1 MMAHMNDYT
10 DYPTIGSLCTGYGGL
25 DMGTLAAFDD
35 GRIAWVA
42 ETDSH
47 MSALL
52 QQRIPSITNFGDI
65 DSVDWNTV
73 PRVNILTAGFP
84 CQDISAAGKRAG
96 IQKGNRSG
104 LFYRVM
110 DAVRALRP
118 EYVVLEN
125 VAALRWKNG
134 GLGEVLAHLAE
145 AGYDVL
151 WTSIRASDIGAPHR
165 RERIFI
171 LAYPC
176 GHKPRQHRAHLRVAE
191 QGKRTERRRQG
202 ALDVPHPYSGG
213 WLAGRESTGKL
224 ETTEAPGESLGRG
237 CALSSTEIQSSE
249 PESDNVFGCSFRHG
263 SGDSGYPLPADSD
276 SVGSDERFSQ
286 QQGLEREPRTHRSG
300 YRVASHP
307 VGGRQPQEPSGY
319 RAATLRAGIGAGHRD
334 DLGQD
339 ADRAEQLGRGP
350 ALLDWGVYEAAI
362 QRWEL
367 ILGRPAPHPTEP
379 GRTGR
384 PRLSP
389 LFVEWMMGLPEAWVT
404 GDDLALP
411 RSAQLQA
418 LGNGVVPQQAAVAVL
433 DLLRERD
440 RIAATSQWRAA

>member
-1 MMAHMNDYT
+1 MMAYMNDYT

-25 DMGTLAAFDD
+25 DMGTLAAFGG

-47 MSALL
+47 MSTLL

-65 DSVDWNTV
+65 ESVDWNTV

-104 LFYRVM
+104 LFYGVM
-110 DAVRALRP
+110 DAVRALRL

-151 WTSIRASDIGAPHR
+151 WTSVRASDIGAPHR

-176 GHKPRQHRAHLRVAE
+176 DHKTRQHRSHLRVAE
-191 QGKRTERRRQG
+191 QGKPTERLRQRG
-202 ALDVPHPYSGG
+202 LDVPHPYGGG

-224 ETTEAPGESLGRG
+224 EATEAPGESLGRG
-237 CALSSTEIQSSE
+237 CALSATEFQSSE
-249 PESDNVFGCSFRHG
+249 PESDNVFGCTFRHG
-263 SGDSGYPLPADSD
+263 SGGSGYPLPADSD
-276 SVGSDERFSQ
+276 SVRSDERFSQ
-286 QQGLEREPRTHRSG
+286 QQGLERKPGTHRGG

-319 RAATLRAGIGAGHRD
+319 PAATLRAGFGTGHRD
-334 DLGQD
+334 DLGND
-339 ADRAEQLGRGP
+339 ADRTEQLVRGP
-350 ALLDWGVYEAAI
+350 ALLDWGVYETAI

-379 GRTGR
+379 GRRGR

-404 GDDLALP
+404 GNDLALS
-411 RSAQLQA
+411 RSSQLQA
-418 LGNGVVPQQAAVAVL
+418 LGNGVVPQQAALAVL
-433 DLLRERD
+433 DLMHTSD
-440 RIAATSQWRAA
+440 RVAGSTQRWAA